1 MSVSLSKA
9 SGHEASLE
17 AGYLAFVVGLC
28 LEYPRTVEVYS
39 LVLWRRYPFE
49 CAVVLKAVD
58 LLLNGFAPIFSE
70 IAVYCIFETLGYWD

>member
-49 CAVVLKAVD
+49 CAMVFKIVN
-58 LLLNGFAPIFSE
+58 LLLNGGAPIFGE
-70 IAVYCIFETLGYWD
+70 VTVYCILEAFGYRD